1 MVLVPTNT
9 NEEII
14 GTRCSRDVH
23 TARIQPII
31 VPEPSQI
38 VFRLTTTQEQHPSI
52 TMLASPSAFVS
63 RRDWLRGTLIA
74 GVTVVCGFDRLAGR
88 IQAALPIADER
99 KLLSGQRLA
108 DLPFL
113 LEPTINMETPQG
125 AGLDGRLYTDLSALS
140 PEHGVVPTAKF
151 YIRTRAS
158 DLLDTSKPWSIARPS
173 TTGSARPNA
182 LTIPELRKLS
192 RPMGLHLMECS
203 GNSRAAHFGM
213 ISVAQWTGVPLS
225 EILDR
230 MHPPRDS
237 RILVSGFDHYPQTSL
252 SSVEGASWI
261 FTPEQLHA
269 SNAFLAL
276 EMNGA
281 PLPRDHGAPVR
292 LLVPGW
298 YGCTCIKWVNEIS
311 VVADDAPA
319 TSQMLEFAV
328 RTHQDGVPKLAS
340 EFRPALI
347 QQAAVPIR
355 VEKWS
360 VDGNIKYRVVGI
372 LWGGTQPVKLLEIR
386 CNPEEDYVAVDHLAP
401 AASNDPWSFWS
412 HVWTPKTPGT
422 YAIRLNVK
430 EPLIH
435 SIRLDAGFYVR
446 SVEITEV

>member
-1 MVLVPTNT
+1 M
-9 NEEII
+9 I
-14 GTRCSRDVH
+14 
-23 TARIQPII
+23 
-31 VPEPSQI
+31 
-38 VFRLTTTQEQHPSI
+38 
-52 TMLASPSAFVS
+52 ASPSAFIS

-74 GVTVVCGFDRLAGR
+74 GATVVSGLDRLAGR
-88 IQAALPIADER
+88 IQPVLPIADER
-99 KLLSGQRLA
+99 ALLGGQRLA

-113 LEPTINMETPQG
+113 HEPTINMETPQG
-125 AGLDGRLYTDLSALS
+125 AGLDGRLYSDLSALS

-158 DLLDTSKPWSIARPS
+158 ELLDTSKPWSVALHP

-213 ISVAQWTGVPLS
+213 LSVAEWAGIPIS
-225 EILDR
+225 KILER

-237 RILVSGFDHYPQTSL
+237 RILVSGFDHYPQTSS

-261 FTPEQLHA
+261 FTPEQLSA

-311 VVADDAPA
+311 VVADDTPA

-347 QQAAVPIR
+347 QQAAMPIR
-355 VEKWS
+355 IEKWS
-360 VDGNIKYRVVGI
+360 VNGNIKYRVVGI

-386 CNPEEDYVAVDHLAP
+386 CNPEEDYVAVDQLAP
-401 AASNDPWSFWS
+401 AAFNDPWCFWS

-446 SVEITEV
+446 YVEISEV